1 MDQGKKAVAGALAAL
16 TTFVL
21 VATPAF
27 AGEVD
32 TDNEDY
38 QLGAIAI
45 VVLLFIVA
53 IWFFVFRGKEDDT
66 GADSSADS
74 GPDEA

>member
-1 MDQGKKAVAGALAAL
+1 MNQGKKAFVGALGVL

-21 VATPAF
+21 LTPAAF

-32 TDNEDY
+32 SDNEDY

-45 VVLLFIVA
+45 VVLLIIAA
-53 IWFFVFRGKEDDT
+53 IWFFVFRGKGDDT
-66 GADSSADS
+66 GADAGSDDA
-74 GPDEA
+74 A